1 MKDLMVKV
9 DDVGRVV
16 IPKKVRKHLDIKYN
30 DLLLLS
36 IVEDSI
42 IIKKDESSKDLN
54 KLIDKI
60 NIIKE
65 KFDFDFLIAN
75 DYKIVYSSFEKE
87 KYENF
92 KINKFEV
99 EDVIFSNNTNLS
111 KDYVLTK
118 PHYYCSLSF
127 DNYTD
132 GRLFLIFSN
141 EKYLKEANL
150 IINLLR

>member
-1 MKDLMVKV
+1 MENLIVKV
-9 DDVGRVV
+9 DDVGRIV
-16 IPKKVRKHLDIKYN
+16 IPKKVRKQLDINYN

-36 IVEDSI
+36 MIEDSI
-42 IIKKDESSKDLN
+42 VMKKDKKSKDLN

-75 DYKIVYSSFEKE
+75 DYKIVYSSFDLEE
-87 KYENF
+87 FENL
-92 KINKFEV
+92 KIDKLEV
-99 EDVIFSNNTNLS
+99 EDVVFSNTTKLS

-127 DNYTD
+127 DNYTN
-132 GRLFLIFSN
+132 GKLFLIFSDDVIS
-141 EKYLKEANL
+141 EEANL